1 MVKLL
6 WVRWVIV
13 AALSCGAFTMLLHAA
28 AAAIAQGGS
37 SPPPAALPVSAP
49 VVSDDVKRVVSELQV
64 RASGLAFAIAT
75 LQKELD
81 ATTMPLQRT
90 IQQAQATC
98 ASAPGYQLAP
108 TLTCVK
114 EPAPSTAEKK

>member
-1 MVKLL
+1 VKGALAL
-6 WVRWVIV
+6 
-13 AALSCGAFTMLLHAA
+13 AALIVLAP
-28 AAAIAQGGS
+28 QV
-37 SPPPAALPVSAP
+37 PAVPSKVAVARPAETLAP
-49 VVSDDVKRVVSELQV
+49 VVSDDVKRAVSELQV
-64 RASGLAFAIAT
+64 RASGLAYAIAT

-98 ASAPGYQLAP
+98 AATPGYQLAP